1 MIREENRAPYICR
14 PFMRVSVWMFSRF
27 KPVQQCW
34 LESDGSGNGGT
45 IGVISHVLDETAI
58 SLDQKMGLTL
68 AIEDFGTG
76 YSSLNYLKR
85 LPVSKVKTKKGWGQP
100 PIVS

>member
-1 MIREENRAPYICR
+1 MIREEDRAPYICR
-14 PFMRVSVWMFSRF
+14 PFLRASVWMFSRF
-27 KPVQQCW
+27 KPVQRCW
-34 LESDGSGNGGT
+34 LES
-45 IGVISHVLDETAI
+45 VISHVLDETAI
-58 SLDQKMGLTL
+58 NLDQKMGLQL

-85 LPVSKVKTKKGWGQP
+85 LPVSKVKTKKGWGQT